1 MIAERKHNRLPVIEH
16 GRLVGVVD
24 PPRRARGADAG
35 VAVPLRAQARV
46 DLGAIERNAARLA
59 AVAAPAALCA
69 VVKGDGYGHGM
80 VPAARAAQAGGAT
93 WLAVATADEARGLRE
108 ARDRGARCW

>member
-1 MIAERKHNRLPVIEH
+1 M
-16 GRLVGVVD
+16 
-24 PPRRARGADAG
+24 
-35 VAVPLRAQARV
+35 RAQARV

-80 VPAARAAQAGGAT
+80 VPAARAAQAGGAS
-93 WLAVATADEARGLRE
+93 WLAVATAE
-108 ARDRGARCW
+108 RGARAARGGHRRARCW